1 MSRKGNGP
9 APSPKGTGPKEAAA
23 RLPLT
28 ANSSRLDRQD
38 RAEHAGR
45 AAWAAAVAR
54 RRLGL
59 AARTVAGQLVD
70 CATSDGWVRAAA
82 ADLAASCCLAVTA
95 LANTL
100 ADLASRGLLAR
111 DGGALVLTLPAG
123 RWSP

>member
-9 APSPKGTGPKEAAA
+9 APSPKDTGPKEAPA
-23 RLPLT
+23 RLPLA
-28 ANSSRLDRQD
+28 ANSSRSDRQD

-82 ADLAASCCLAVTA
+82 DLAASCCLAVTA
-95 LANTL
+95 LANTR